1 MRCNSSTDGIVR
13 MRKQMCFIY
22 TAKREDE
29 LKLAPVSSFSSIYRA
44 SLHARGFFIPL
55 GDFMRTERKPEI
67 NVKTLV
73 GMATFAALAYGVTFV
88 FRIPVSFLTFDAKD
102 AVLTVASFIYGP
114 LAAIVMALI
123 PALIELI
130 TISGTGLWG
139 FIMNFASSFCF
150 AFTASLIYKYKRSL
164 NGAII
169 GIFASVATTTALMM
183 LLNIYV
189 TPVYMGVSR
198 EAVIELLPT
207 LLFPFNLAK
216 TMMNAAI
223 TMLIYKPV
231 SVTMKRAR
239 LINGNVDLR
248 FNKQS
253 VIMLACGTVTLAV
266 AIVIFVILS
275 K

>member
-1 MRCNSSTDGIVR
+1 MEIT
-13 MRKQMCFIY
+13 MK
-22 TAKREDE
+22 
-29 LKLAPVSSFSSIYRA
+29 
-44 SLHARGFFIPL
+44 
-55 GDFMRTERKPEI
+55 TERKHNI
-67 NVKTLV
+67 NVKPLV

-130 TISGTGLWG
+130 TISGTGPWG
-139 FIMNFASSFCF
+139 FIMNFASSACF
-150 AFTASLIYKYKRSL
+150 AFTASVIYKYKRSL

-169 GIFASVATTTALMM
+169 GIFASVVTTTALMM
-183 LLNIYV
+183 LLNIFV

-223 TMLIYKPV
+223 TMLIYKPI
-231 SVTMKRAR
+231 SVAMKRAR

-248 FNKQS
+248 LNRQT
-253 VIMLACGTVTLAV
+253 VIMLICGAVTLAA

>member
-1 MRCNSSTDGIVR
+1 MEIT
-13 MRKQMCFIY
+13 
-22 TAKREDE
+22 
-29 LKLAPVSSFSSIYRA
+29 
-44 SLHARGFFIPL
+44 
-55 GDFMRTERKPEI
+55 MRTERKHNI

-139 FIMNFASSFCF
+139 FIMNFASSACF
-150 AFTASLIYKYKRSL
+150 AFTASVIYKYKRSL

-169 GIFASVATTTALMM
+169 GIFTSVVTTTALMM
-183 LLNIYV
+183 LLNIFV

-223 TMLIYKPV
+223 TMLIYKPI
-231 SVTMKRAR
+231 SVAMKRAR

-248 FNKQS
+248 LNRQT
-253 VIMLACGTVTLAV
+253 VIMLICGAVTLAA

>member
-1 MRCNSSTDGIVR
+1 MEIN
-13 MRKQMCFIY
+13 MK
-22 TAKREDE
+22 
-29 LKLAPVSSFSSIYRA
+29 
-44 SLHARGFFIPL
+44 
-55 GDFMRTERKPEI
+55 TERKHNI

-73 GMATFAALAYGVTFV
+73 GMAVFAALAYGVTFV

-139 FIMNFASSFCF
+139 FIMNFASSACF
-150 AFTASLIYKYKRSL
+150 AFTASVIYKYKHSL

-169 GIFASVATTTALMM
+169 GIFTSVVTTTALMM
-183 LLNIYV
+183 LLNIFV

-198 EAVIELLPT
+198 EAVIELLPS

-223 TMLIYKPV
+223 TMLIYKPI
-231 SVTMKRAR
+231 SIAMKRAR
-239 LINGNVDLR
+239 LINGNFDLR

-253 VIMLACGTVTLAV
+253 VIMLVCGTVTLAA

>member
-1 MRCNSSTDGIVR
+1 M
-13 MRKQMCFIY
+13 K
-22 TAKREDE
+22 
-29 LKLAPVSSFSSIYRA
+29 
-44 SLHARGFFIPL
+44 
-55 GDFMRTERKPEI
+55 TERKHKI
-67 NVKTLV
+67 DVKALV
-73 GMATFAALAYGVTFV
+73 GMATFSALAYGVTFV

-102 AVLTVASFIYGP
+102 AILAVASFIYGP
-114 LAAIVMALI
+114 LAAIIMALI

-130 TISGTGLWG
+130 TISGTGIWG
-139 FIMNFASSFCF
+139 FVMNFASSACF
-150 AFTASLIYKYKRSL
+150 AFTASLIYKFKRSL

-183 LLNIYV
+183 LLNIFV

-223 TMLIYKPV
+223 TMLIYKPI
-231 SVTMKRAR
+231 SVAMKRAR
-239 LINGNVDLR
+239 LINGSIDLR

-253 VIMLACGTVTLAV
+253 LIMLICGTVTLAV

>member
-1 MRCNSSTDGIVR
+1 MEIN
-13 MRKQMCFIY
+13 MK
-22 TAKREDE
+22 
-29 LKLAPVSSFSSIYRA
+29 
-44 SLHARGFFIPL
+44 
-55 GDFMRTERKPEI
+55 TERKHNI

-139 FIMNFASSFCF
+139 FIMNFASSACF
-150 AFTASLIYKYKRSL
+150 AFTASVIYKYKRSL

-169 GIFASVATTTALMM
+169 GIFASVVTTTALMM
-183 LLNIYV
+183 LLNIFV

-198 EAVIELLPT
+198 EAVIELLPS

-223 TMLIYKPV
+223 TMLIYKPI
-231 SVTMKRAR
+231 SIAMKRAH

-248 FNKQS
+248 LNRQT
-253 VIMLACGTVTLAV
+253 VIMLICGAVTLAA